1 MREVCLCN
9 VLQIILKNSLA
20 CQFRIVCTEHKNAF
34 ATKQEGVHIGNA
46 DACLAEGGNSISRSS
61 RSIVDFKGKAIFE
74 QLKCTTAWRERF
86 LQVVALL
93 RVVFK
98 FDAMKASPT
107 FDIELEDI
115 QSPEATLGKIF
126 RYLEEADCPC
136 IVAIDEFHQ
145 VTAYTEQNT
154 EALLRTHIQQCSQT
168 NFIFS
173 GSKRHLMTQMFN
185 SSAKPFYQS
194 AMEISIQLLER
205 AVYADFARCMFV
217 KNGCTLADG
226 VAKEVYDYTE
236 SYTWFMQMLMN
247 ELFALTPMGS
257 ICTTDLIAKAQ
268 VIFFKTMYSSPST

>member
-74 QLKCTTAWRERF
+74 QLKCTTAWRECF

-154 EALLRTHIQQCSQT
+154 ASAHQFSSVATVSLQPVLCSQQLVYSLRKT
-168 NFIFS
+168 
-173 GSKRHLMTQMFN
+173 
-185 SSAKPFYQS
+185 SSHRPTS
-194 AMEISIQLLER
+194 SI
-205 AVYADFARCMFV
+205 A
-217 KNGCTLADG
+217 
-226 VAKEVYDYTE
+226 
-236 SYTWFMQMLMN
+236 S
-247 ELFALTPMGS
+247 
-257 ICTTDLIAKAQ
+257 TT
-268 VIFFKTMYSSPST
+268 SSSRSS